1 MLGHHH
7 HRRSNHQMDDAE
19 LIKQEALRSKKRR
32 QMLSK
37 ALFQLMCFL
46 CIALSLPS
54 LCGLFLATNKD
65 DIINPKTIR

>member
-1 MLGHHH
+1 MSGHDH

-19 LIKQEALRSKKRR
+19 LIKQEALRSKQRR

-46 CIALSLPS
+46 CIYHCLPCVGYS
-54 LCGLFLATNKD
+54 
-65 DIINPKTIR
+65 

>member
-1 MLGHHH
+1 MSGNHYRL
-7 HRRSNHQMDDAE
+7 SNHQMDDAE

-46 CIALSLPS
+46 CIAIIAFLVWAILS
-54 LCGLFLATNKD
+54 NE
-65 DIINPKTIR
+65 

>member
-1 MLGHHH
+1 MSGNHYRL
-7 HRRSNHQMDDAE
+7 SNHQMDDAE

-46 CIALSLPS
+46 CIAIIVFLVWAILS
-54 LCGLFLATNKD
+54 NE
-65 DIINPKTIR
+65 

>member
-7 HRRSNHQMDDAE
+7 HHHYKSHQMDDAE
-19 LIKQEALRSKKRR
+19 LIKQEELRSKKCR

-46 CIALSLPS
+46 CIAIIV
-54 LCGLFLATNKD
+54 FLAWAILSNE
-65 DIINPKTIR
+65 

>member
-1 MLGHHH
+1 MSEHHH

-46 CIALSLPS
+46 CIAIIAILVWAILS
-54 LCGLFLATNKD
+54 NE
-65 DIINPKTIR
+65 

>member
-1 MLGHHH
+1 MSGHHY
-7 HRRSNHQMDDAE
+7 RRSNHQMDDAE

-46 CIALSLPS
+46 CIAIIVFLVWAILS
-54 LCGLFLATNKD
+54 NE
-65 DIINPKTIR
+65 

>member
-1 MLGHHH
+1 MSEHHH

-19 LIKQEALRSKKRR
+19 LIKQEALRSKKCR

-46 CIALSLPS
+46 CIAIIVFLVWAILS
-54 LCGLFLATNKD
+54 NE
-65 DIINPKTIR
+65 

>member
-19 LIKQEALRSKKRR
+19 LIKQEALRSKKCR

-46 CIALSLPS
+46 CIAIIVFLVWAILS
-54 LCGLFLATNKD
+54 NE
-65 DIINPKTIR
+65 

>member
-1 MLGHHH
+1 MSGNHYRL
-7 HRRSNHQMDDAE
+7 SNHQMDDAE

-46 CIALSLPS
+46 CIAIIVLPCVGYS
-54 LCGLFLATNKD
+54 
-65 DIINPKTIR
+65 

>member
-1 MLGHHH
+1 MSGHYH

-46 CIALSLPS
+46 CIAYHCLPCVGYS
-54 LCGLFLATNKD
+54 
-65 DIINPKTIR
+65 

>member
-19 LIKQEALRSKKRR
+19 LIKQEALRSKKR
-32 QMLSK
+32 QQTLSK

-46 CIALSLPS
+46 WLSLPS

-65 DIINPKTIR
+65 DIIKPQTIR